1 MEVPKCWKIVQFSK
15 ILTKMKNCRTCYET
29 QTVSRLLE
37 IIPPSPNPPSSDKML
52 LRLWKKKILVEI
64 YRNMQTFVF
73 KVPQKC
79 SSWASRNGAVQ
90 IFSLTL
96 SRNISAGKYL
106 KSERFLAV
114 LREHVFSMSSELRFA
129 KSVRSLAENCIVI
142 FFAKF
147 RWLCSFL
154 PENLKLI
161 RNSED
166 VRCKI

>member
-1 MEVPKCWKIVQFSK
+1 MLRDSNSESPSGNYSAFPQPIPIRKTVTTSLEKK
-15 ILTKMKNCRTCYET
+15 ILT
-29 QTVSRLLE
+29 
-37 IIPPSPNPPSSDKML
+37 
-52 LRLWKKKILVEI
+52 EI

-90 IFSLTL
+90 IFSLTP

-129 KSVRSLAENCIVI
+129 KSVRSFAQNCIVI
-142 FFAKF
+142 FFASF
-147 RWLCSFL
+147 CWLCGFL

-166 VRCKI
+166 VCCKI